1 VFTIGEPTHVARP
14 DSRVCSTVVLG
25 TDIGATDESRWR
37 SFFHGPKRGSTQAN
51 RIFRVTRSSPAAPTK
66 LKLAITSRL
75 TEDLDLSFGG
85 NEEDPRYL
93 IDRELRLWNTH
104 FESSG

>member
-1 VFTIGEPTHVARP
+1 MSPDQIRVFVQQSYPVLTWEPRSSPT
-14 DSRVCSTVVLG
+14 G
-25 TDIGATDESRWR
+25 W

-85 NEEDPRYL
+85 NEEDLRYL